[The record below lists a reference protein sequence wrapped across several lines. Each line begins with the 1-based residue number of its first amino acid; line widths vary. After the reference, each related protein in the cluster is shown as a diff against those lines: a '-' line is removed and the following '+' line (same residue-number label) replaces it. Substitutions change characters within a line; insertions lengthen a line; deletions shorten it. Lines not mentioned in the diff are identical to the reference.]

1 MALDNLSSQRIQE
14 TYQRLVQTEGGNF
27 ATGDGT
33 AISIVTAN
41 ETASFAYSASIS
53 GAFAAPSESFSARI
67 SILEATEDHM
77 HSGVV
82 SGSIQIASEISG
94 AFTDTSHSLQNR
106 VSDLEVHDHST
117 FALKSAISGAFDIV
131 SQSLQDRL
139 STTEVELNNTLISG
153 SSQLATEISG
163 AFTEV
168 SNSLQDRLTTAETE
182 LNNTLISGSS
192 QLATEISGAFK
203 ETSASIAAN
212 IATNVSNIAT
222 NVSNITSLTNVTS
235 SYLLNTTDTLTG
247 DLIITGKL
255 IAEQY
260 IVSSS
265 VTLMTQSFSS
275 GSTIFGDDTSDTH
288 QFTGSV
294 FISGSS
300 IQLNGADLLPFT
312 GTGISGSFF
321 TTSESISSRVESLE
335 GNGVFTSDK
344 ISGSFFAPSSSFS
357 ERVTDLEGNGV
368 FTATGISGSFVAPS
382 SSFSERVT
390 DLEDTSANR
399 TFNDITASGNIS
411 ASGKIL
417 FSSSL
422 NDSTGLKTLMYDTST
437 GQIYHTGSYGGG
449 GGGGGTGAGFPFS
462 GSAIITGSFVVSGST
477 SNEDATFFADVMPG
491 KSDEYILGS
500 STKKWNSVF
509 ATNTFFGGIHE
520 INLET
525 IGISQLQTGTV
536 LVSNA
541 GQMVPCDVQGD
552 PLVMGIVTSGSDY
565 PVVMGAE
572 PVLVDGPVY
581 EGDYIITSN
590 KLGFG
595 KAVPPNQI
603 FEQKLFGKIIAQ
615 SLETNLSGGPVKAMI
630 RKM

>member
-1 MALDNLSSQRIQE
+1 MALDDFTGQNIQE
-14 TYQRLVQTEGGNF
+14 TYQRVVQTEGALF
-27 ATGDGT
+27 ADGTGSALNILTADQTGSFAVKT
-33 AISIVTAN
+33 AISG
-41 ETASFAYSASIS
+41 SFVE
-53 GAFAAPSESFSARI
+53 PSSSFSARI
-67 SILEATEDHM
+67 SILEATEDHT

-82 SGSIQIASEISG
+82 
-94 AFTDTSHSLQNR
+94 
-106 VSDLEVHDHST
+106 
-117 FALKSAISGAFDIV
+117 
-131 SQSLQDRL
+131 
-139 STTEVELNNTLISG
+139 
-153 SSQLATEISG
+153 
-163 AFTEV
+163 
-168 SNSLQDRLTTAETE
+168 
-182 LNNTLISGSS
+182 SGSS

-203 ETSASIAAN
+203 STSSSIAAD
-212 IATNVSNIAT
+212 ISGNVTDIS
-222 NVSNITSLTNVTS
+222 SLTNATS
-235 SYLLNTTDTLTG
+235 SYLKNTTDTLTG
-247 DLIITGKL
+247 NLTITGKL

-260 IVSSS
+260 IISSS
-265 VTLMTQSFSS
+265 VLLMTQSFSS
-275 GSTIFGDDTSDTH
+275 GSTIFGDDTSDVH

-294 FISGSS
+294 YISGSTL
-300 IQLNGADLLPFT
+300 QL
-312 GTGISGSFF
+312 SG
-321 TTSESISSRVESLE
+321 EL
-335 GNGVFTSDK
+335 
-344 ISGSFFAPSSSFS
+344 
-357 ERVTDLEGNGV
+357 
-368 FTATGISGSFVAPS
+368 
-382 SSFSERVT
+382 
-390 DLEDTSANR
+390 
-399 TFNDITASGNIS
+399 
-411 ASGKIL
+411 L

-422 NDSTGLKTLMYDTST
+422 NTSTDLKTLVYDELT
-437 GQIYHTGSYGGG
+437 GKIYHTGSYGGSG
-449 GGGGGTGAGFPFS
+449 GGSGTGAGFPFS

-477 SNEDATFFADVMPG
+477 SNEDATFFADVLPG

-595 KAVPPNQI
+595 KAIPPNQI